1 MVEKEAAEDLYSVE
15 ELEKDLK
22 KVKGGR
28 RLVWLLVGLALGVA
42 GTLLLPPLLRPYLPE
57 AIRGGGVLLTGLI
70 LEEER
75 EGDRLLLTVDADRGA
90 LIASFT
96 RRVSE
101 IGLLVERGDSVTLAV
116 PDYEPF
122 LEDPDIEGIRKARPG
137 SRRPSAATDSAD
149 PSGRGEGPPA
159 DSAPPDTAGTPA
171 DTAGARG
178 DTSGQRG
185 VPADSVTGRRDA
197 GGDDS
202 TLRAQRLS

>member
-1 MVEKEAAEDLYSVE
+1 MAQDEGGEDRYSME

-28 RLVWLLVGLALGVA
+28 RVLWLFVGLALGVA
-42 GTLLLPPLLRPYLPE
+42 GTLLLPPLVRPYLPE
-57 AIRGGGVLLTGLI
+57 TLRGGGELLTGLV

-101 IGLLVERGDSVTLAV
+101 IGLLVAPGDSVTLAV
-116 PDYEPF
+116 SDYEPF

-137 SRRPSAATDSAD
+137 SERAPPSVADTDAAAAGDSAATPPGDSAP
-149 PSGRGEGPPA
+149 PSTTGAARDTGEARAAPA
-159 DSAPPDTAGTPA
+159 DSA
-171 DTAGARG
+171 
-178 DTSGQRG
+178 SG
-185 VPADSVTGRRDA
+185 
-197 GGDDS
+197 
-202 TLRAQRLS
+202 